1 MTNFCERCN
10 GSGWADATCDRLC
23 DDCNGNGVVDPAK
36 PTLLDE
42 LSKLRAEIESLR
54 KQLAAAYPFKPAKD
68 APTIGYTGCLICGQ
82 FTDHGGLQCPKLRA
96 YSWCNS
102 SPENS

>member
-1 MTNFCERCN
+1 MNLQEIKENAYNR
-10 GSGWADATCDRLC
+10 GLKGWNTTPVAVKD
-23 DDCNGNGVVDPAK
+23 
-36 PTLLDE
+36 LLDIIFELESLQRRNKE
-42 LSKLRAEIESLR
+42 LSNR
-54 KQLAAAYPFKPAKD
+54 LAGVYPFKPAQD
-68 APTIGYTGCLICGQ
+68 APTIGYTGCLICGV